1 MSKEESINHWFE
13 AAERDSLTAD
23 DMYKLG
29 HYSWSLFLWHLVI
42 EKIIKCLIVKKG
54 KEVLLVHDLVRL
66 ASIAELSLTEEQ
78 KLILREITTFN
89 IEARYDDYKE
99 QFYKKATREYAAIWR
114 GNSKEMYKWIKE
126 QL

>member
-1 MSKEESINHWFE
+1 MSREESVKHWFE
-13 AAERDSLTAD
+13 ASERDCLTAD

-29 HYSWSLFLWHLVI
+29 HYNWSLFLWHLVI

-66 ASIAELSLTEEQ
+66 ASIADLSLTEEQ

-99 QFYKKATREYAAIWR
+99 QFYNKATREYATVWR
-114 GNSKEMYKWIKE
+114 DNSKKMYQWIKE

>member
-1 MSKEESINHWFE
+1 MSREESIKHWFE
-13 AAERDSLTAD
+13 AAERDSLTAN
-23 DMYKLG
+23 DMFKLG
-29 HYSWSLFLWHLVI
+29 HYNWSLFLWHLVI
-42 EKIIKCLIVKKG
+42 EKVIKCLIVKRG
-54 KEVLLVHDLVRL
+54 KEILLVHDLVRL

-99 QFYKKATREYAAIWR
+99 QFYKKATREYATVWR
-114 GNSKEMYKWIKE
+114 DNSKEMYKWIKE